1 VEGCS
6 NKEIAR
12 SHSISEETVKRHLT
26 NVFDKT
32 GVSSRLELA
41 MFAVHHR
48 LIASAE

>member
-1 VEGCS
+1 MSAPCS
-6 NKEIAR
+6 EIAR
-12 SHSISEETVKRHLT
+12 RHSLSEETVKRHLT

-48 LIASAE
+48 LIASRE